1 MRVCNVHKSRRERER
16 ERERDDEKRMLAILY
31 LVLLYVRLSLNCD
44 LFFSRAH
51 RKALFE
57 ETLKSFFV
65 EMMRWKVLFFSSCV
79 SFFKKIFSN
88 LSDADA
94 LAKNDSVTKKKKNS
108 PPLLLKK
115 DIEKR
120 CACEICR
127 NEKQR
132 RRRIRRVV
140 LNRGVLRGST
150 REEEDVTMRVKRL
163 IVAYGRRTWT
173 REAWM
178 FPRFR
183 FRRIP

>member
-16 ERERDDEKRMLAILY
+16 ERERDDEKRMLAINY

-44 LFFSRAH
+44 LFFSRVH
-51 RKALFE
+51 RALFE
-57 ETLKSFFV
+57 ETLKAFLWRFSFFFLLWS
-65 EMMRWKVLFFSSCV
+65 RFL
-79 SFFKKIFSN
+79 KIFFSN

-94 LAKNDSVTKKKKNS
+94 LAKNDSLTKKKFAS
-108 PPLLLKK
+108 SSKK
-115 DIEKR
+115 RYRKER
-120 CACEICR
+120 CECEICR

-163 IVAYGRRTWT
+163 IVAYGRRT
-173 REAWM
+173 
-178 FPRFR
+178 
-183 FRRIP
+183 

>member
-16 ERERDDEKRMLAILY
+16 ERERDDEKRMLAINY

-51 RKALFE
+51 GALFE
-57 ETLKSFFV
+57 ETLKAFLWRFSFFFLLWS
-65 EMMRWKVLFFSSCV
+65 RFL
-79 SFFKKIFSN
+79 KIFFSN

-94 LAKNDSVTKKKKNS
+94 LAKNDSLTKKKKFAS
-108 PPLLLKK
+108 SSKK
-115 DIEKR
+115 RYRKER
-120 CACEICR
+120 CECEICR

-163 IVAYGRRTWT
+163 IVAYGRRT
-173 REAWM
+173 
-178 FPRFR
+178 
-183 FRRIP
+183 